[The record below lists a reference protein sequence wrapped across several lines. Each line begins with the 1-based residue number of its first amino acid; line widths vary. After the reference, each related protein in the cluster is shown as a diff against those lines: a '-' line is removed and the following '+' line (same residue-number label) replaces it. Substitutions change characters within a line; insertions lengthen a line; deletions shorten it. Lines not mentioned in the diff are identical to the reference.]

1 MKTSIAILSASMAS
15 AMASPFSTGAHQCNV
30 APSAAANGNVHP
42 YHNGKVDTAV
52 DCQTFC
58 ASDDSCRSFAFGLAK
73 GAHEPSCL
81 LFKVPAAKVPARKDG
96 LHVFDKQCTADRV
109 PTSAPTTGQPWG
121 TVPKKVLVRRATKC
135 NCAASGSANND
146 IQPFKTAT
154 AATAKDCQALAE
166 ADTSCLSFLFG
177 LSDDSKSPVCKLYK
191 VAASRIPARSDSLF
205 VFDKDCSSKQVPTTA
220 PTEDAPRGLVSG
232 ASKDTKATKV
242 DGKKTEHEADYEVS
256 DAKPKTTKI
265 QSPKPKV
272 TKITKVDNNNEYQDA
287 KAKDTKK
294 DEHKEAGKPKST
306 KVQKSQ
312 PKVTKVAKGEGNK
325 VQYAEPEATEHAEN
339 PKPKSTK
346 NLNSKPKATKAAK
359 VDNEKVQYAEPTK
372 VSNPKIK
379 VTKVAEVEYSNEAE
393 DTKVKD
399 TKAKDTKA
407 KDTKAKDT
415 ESKGT
420 ESKDTKAKVENNKQA
435 KATKVQNQEHQATK
449 VAEVN
454 YNNGAKSTES
464 KSTKTKD
471 TESKD
476 TKDNKAKGTNNKDA
490 KVESPK
496 TLVTKVRVNEQQA
509 TQAAKADGN
518 KSDCKTTK
526 VSNAQ
531 PKVTQAY

>member
-15 AMASPFSTGAHQCNV
+15 AMASPFSTGAHRCNV
-30 APSAAANGNVHP
+30 APSAATNGNVHP

-58 ASDDSCRSFAFGLAK
+58 ASDDSCKSFAFGLAK
-73 GAHEPSCL
+73 GAHEPSCI
-81 LFKVPAAKVPARKDG
+81 LFKVTAAKVPARKDG
-96 LHVFDKQCTADRV
+96 LHVFDKECSADRV

-121 TVPKKVLVRRATKC
+121 TIPKNLLVRRATKC

-146 IQPFKTAT
+146 IQPFKTST

-191 VAASRIPARSDSLF
+191 VAASKIPARSDSLF
-205 VFDKDCSSKQVPTTA
+205 VFDKGCSSKQVPTTA

-232 ASKDTKATKV
+232 ASK
-242 DGKKTEHEADYEVS
+242 
-256 DAKPKTTKI
+256 
-265 QSPKPKV
+265 
-272 TKITKVDNNNEYQDA
+272 ITKVDNNNEYQDT
-287 KAKDTKK
+287 KAKGTEN
-294 DEHKEAGKPKST
+294 DEHKDAEKPKST

-312 PKVTKVAKGEGNK
+312 PKVTNVAEGEANK
-325 VQYAEPEATEHAEN
+325 VQYAEPQVTEDAKKS
-339 PKPKSTK
+339 KPKSTK
-346 NLNSKPKATKAAK
+346 NANPKPVATKAAK
-359 VDNEKVQYAEPTK
+359 VEHAEPAK
-372 VSNPKIK
+372 VSNHKTK
-379 VTKVAEVEYSNEAE
+379 VTKVAEVDYNNETE
-393 DTKVKD
+393 
-399 TKAKDTKA
+399 
-407 KDTKAKDT
+407 DTKAKDT
-415 ESKGT
+415 ESKDT

-454 YNNGAKSTES
+454 YGTES
-464 KSTKTKD
+464 KH
-471 TESKD
+471 
-476 TKDNKAKGTNNKDA
+476 TKDNKAEGSNNKDT

-496 TLVTKVRVNEQQA
+496 TLVTKVRGNEQQA

-526 VSNAQ
+526 VANAQ
-531 PKVTQAY
+531 PKATQAY

>member
-1 MKTSIAILSASMAS
+1 MKTSIAILSASVAS
-15 AMASPFSTGAHQCNV
+15 AMASPFSTSAHQCNV
-30 APSAAANGNVHP
+30 APSAAVNGKVNP

-58 ASDDSCRSFAFGLAK
+58 ASDDSCSSFAFGLAK
-73 GAHEPSCL
+73 DAHEPSCL

-96 LHVFDKQCTADRV
+96 LYVFDKECSADRV

-135 NCAASGSANND
+135 NCAASGSVNND

-166 ADTSCLSFLFG
+166 ADTPCLSFLFG
-177 LSDDSKSPVCKLYK
+177 LADDSKSPVCKLYK

-205 VFDKDCSSKQVPTTA
+205 VFDKGCSSKQVPTTA

-232 ASKDTKATKV
+232 ASKVTETTKV
-242 DGKKTEHEADYEVS
+242 DGKKTDHEEDYEVS

-265 QSPKPKV
+265 QNPKPKI
-272 TKITKVDNNNEYQDA
+272 TKITKVDNNNEYQDT
-287 KAKDTKK
+287 KAKGTEK
-294 DEHKEAGKPKST
+294 DEHKDAEKPKST

-312 PKVTKVAKGEGNK
+312 PKVTKVAKDEGNK

-346 NLNSKPKATKAAK
+346 NVNPKPEATKAAK
-359 VDNEKVQYAEPTK
+359 VEYTEPAK
-372 VSNPKIK
+372 ASNPKTK
-379 VTKVAEVEYSNEAE
+379 VTKVPEVDYNNE
-393 DTKVKD
+393 
-399 TKAKDTKA
+399 AKDTESKS
-407 KDTKAKDT
+407 T

-420 ESKDTKAKVENNKQA
+420 ESKDTK
-435 KATKVQNQEHQATK
+435 
-449 VAEVN
+449 
-454 YNNGAKSTES
+454 
-464 KSTKTKD
+464 
-471 TESKD
+471 
-476 TKDNKAKGTNNKDA
+476 DNKAEGSNNKDA

-496 TLVTKVRVNEQQA
+496 TLVTKVRGNEQQA

-531 PKVTQAY
+531 PKATQAY

>member
-1 MKTSIAILSASMAS
+1 MKTSIAIISASMAS

-58 ASDDSCRSFAFGLAK
+58 ASDDSCKSFAFGLAK

-96 LHVFDKQCTADRV
+96 LHVFDKECSADRV

-121 TVPKKVLVRRATKC
+121 TVPKNLLVRRATKC

-177 LSDDSKSPVCKLYK
+177 LSGDSKSPVCKLYK

-205 VFDKDCSSKQVPTTA
+205 VFDKGCSSKQVPTTA

-232 ASKDTKATKV
+232 ASKVTETTKV
-242 DGKKTEHEADYEVS
+242 DGKKTEHEGDYEVS

-265 QSPKPKV
+265 QNPKPKV
-272 TKITKVDNNNEYQDA
+272 TKITKVDNNNEYQDT
-287 KAKDTKK
+287 KAKGTEN
-294 DEHKEAGKPKST
+294 DEHKDAGKPKST

-325 VQYAEPEATEHAEN
+325 VQYAEPQVTEDAKKS
-339 PKPKSTK
+339 KPKSTK
-346 NLNSKPKATKAAK
+346 NVNPKPVATKAAK
-359 VDNEKVQYAEPTK
+359 VEYAEPAK
-372 VSNPKIK
+372 VSNPKTK
-379 VTKVAEVEYSNEAE
+379 VTKVAEVDYNNETE
-393 DTKVKD
+393 
-399 TKAKDTKA
+399 
-407 KDTKAKDT
+407 DTKAKDT
-415 ESKGT
+415 ESKDT

-435 KATKVQNQEHQATK
+435 KATKVQNQEHQTTK

-454 YNNGAKSTES
+454 YG
-464 KSTKTKD
+464 

-476 TKDNKAKGTNNKDA
+476 TKNNKAEGSNNKDA

-496 TLVTKVRVNEQQA
+496 TLVTKVRGNEQQA
-509 TQAAKADGN
+509 TQAAKAGGN

-531 PKVTQAY
+531 PKATQAY